1 MTSQIISLPFALL
14 ILKIVVIFPKIWL
27 IFISIF
33 QFKYFVLCSFVSYSR
48 IFNRVHGKTTYAWH
62 TDDIRV
68 HTNDIRM
75 TYEYIRVT
83 YGWHTSIYEWHTDG
97 IRVHMS
103 DIRMTCEHIR
113 VTYGWHTSDIQMAYE
128 YIRVTYRWHAT
139 TYEWHRDDTRL
150 HTSDI
155 QMTYEYMRVTY
166 KLHANDMR
174 VAYEWH
180 ANDIRYSKPCKGFGT
195 LRSYFQTYCG
205 KNIVLGGCKWFL
217 ANRLFRFPYFLLE
230 YSAV

>member
-1 MTSQIISLPFALL
+1 MWLYFQRFDWFLFPYFNSNILYSVHLFPIRGSLTGFMVKL
-14 ILKIVVIFPKIWL
+14 
-27 IFISIF
+27 
-33 QFKYFVLCSFVSYSR
+33 
-48 IFNRVHGKTTYAWH
+48 
-62 TDDIRV
+62 
-68 HTNDIRM
+68 
-75 TYEYIRVT
+75 
-83 YGWHTSIYEWHTDG
+83 
-97 IRVHMS
+97 HMS

-205 KNIVLGGCKWFL
+205 INIVLGGCKWFL